1 MAPLVLEHILIPHVE
16 ETIDDYEVLRVPTY
30 LRLNIGPGHV
40 MDQPGLACKKS
51 YRL

>member
-30 LRLNIGPGHV
+30 QVDDRVSWSPHLWHS
-40 MDQPGLACKKS
+40 QA
-51 YRL
+51 